1 MREKIRRRAKQLVV
15 RFVKEAYEHRYIT
28 AIGLSLIP
36 LVVLFLYWAIW
47 TQSSPQR
54 TGFAAVTLWDWLSLL
69 LFPTIFA
76 ASAYWFI
83 KTQHNTSRTIAEE
96 RLRTERQIANDD
108 RNQKTLEAYFA
119 YMTELLVERGLRN
132 TDEDNEVRRVA
143 RTRTLAVLRG
153 LDGERKGQVLQF
165 LHESDLISKPTVVNL
180 AGAYLNG
187 AHLPNAN
194 LLDADLRDAN
204 LENAVLDQANLRGAY
219 LREANLHGARL
230 REAYLREANLRG
242 ANLGEAYLREANLR
256 GAYLRGANLRGA
268 NLRDGNLRDTNLRDA
283 NLRDAKLRGAYLRGA
298 NLIGADLAWAD
309 LRGANLSGAQL
320 IGANLSGANLSGAT
334 LNEANFSEANLG
346 QANLREADVVLA
358 DLSKANLRE
367 AELVWAYLVW
377 ANLSGARLTG
387 ADLTEATL
395 RGADLSGAD
404 LTDAMVLDEQL
415 AIVKSLEGATLPNG
429 RRHGQDVKPGTGN
442 PNGQRPLLPEETA
455 VRDNQQPPRLDEL
468 VKQAP
473 EPLDD

>member
-1 MREKIRRRAKQLVV
+1 MREKIKERVKRVLMRL
-15 RFVKEAYEHRYIT
+15 VKEAYEHRYTT
-28 AIGLSLIP
+28 AFALSLVP
-36 LVVLFLYWAIW
+36 LIVVFLYWAVW
-47 TQSSPQR
+47 TQNPPQR
-54 TGFAAVTLWDWLSLL
+54 TGFAVITLWDWLTLL
-69 LFPTIFA
+69 LFPVIFGIA
-76 ASAYWFI
+76 AFFFI
-83 KTQHNTSRTIAEE
+83 RTQRDTNRTIASD
-96 RLRTERQIANDD
+96 RLRTEQQIAEDD
-108 RNQKTLEAYFA
+108 RNQKTLEAYFT
-119 YMTELLVERGLRN
+119 YMTDLLVERGLRH

-187 AHLPNAN
+187 AYLPQAS

-309 LRGANLSGAQL
+309 LRGANLSGAL
-320 IGANLSGANLSGAT
+320 LTGANLSGANLSGAT
-334 LNEANFSEANLG
+334 LNEANLSEANLG

-395 RGADLSGAD
+395 RGADLSGTD
-404 LTDAMVLDEQL
+404 LTEAKVLDEQL
-415 AIVKSLEGATLPNG
+415 AIVKSLEGATLPTG
-429 RRHGQDVKPGTGN
+429 RRQGRDVKPDTGS
-442 PNGQRPLLPEETA
+442 PNGQRPFIPQKTA
-455 VRDNQQPPRLDEL
+455 VAPDDLPLPSN
-468 VKQAP
+468 KQLEEHPA
-473 EPLDD
+473 E

>member
-1 MREKIRRRAKQLVV
+1 MREKIQARIKQLLV
-15 RFVKEAYEHRYIT
+15 RLVKEAYEHRYTT
-28 AIGLSLIP
+28 AFALSLVP
-36 LVVLFLYWAIW
+36 LIVVFLYWAIW

-54 TGFAAVTLWDWLSLL
+54 TGFSVVTLWDWMGLL
-69 LFPTIFA
+69 LFPVVFA
-76 ASAYWFI
+76 IAAFFFI
-83 KTQHNTSRTIAEE
+83 RTQRDTHRTVAADRLRVEQQIAE
-96 RLRTERQIANDD
+96 DD
-108 RNQKTLEAYFA
+108 RNQKTLEAYFT
-119 YMTELLVERGLRN
+119 YMTDLLVERGLRN
-132 TDEDNEVRRVA
+132 SDEDNEVRRVA

-187 AHLPNAN
+187 AHLPQAN

-204 LENAVLDQANLRGAY
+204 LEDAVLDQANLRGAY
-219 LREANLHGARL
+219 LRDAKLHGARL

-242 ANLGEAYLREANLR
+242 ADLGEAYMREANLR

-268 NLRDGNLRDTNLRDA
+268 NLRDANLRDTNLRDA
-283 NLRDAKLRGAYLRGA
+283 NLRDVKLRGAYLRGA

-309 LRGANLSGAQL
+309 LRGANLSGAL
-320 IGANLSGANLSGAT
+320 LTGANLSGANLSGAT
-334 LNEANFSEANLG
+334 LNEANLSETNLG

-377 ANLSGARLTG
+377 SNLSGARLTG

-404 LTDAMVLDEQL
+404 LTDAKVVDEQL
-415 AIVKSLEGATLPNG
+415 ALVKSLEGAMLPNG
-429 RRHGQDVKPGTGN
+429 RRYGRDVRPDTGN
-442 PNGQRPLLPEETA
+442 PNGKRPFKPSETA
-455 VRDNQQPPRLDEL
+455 VVDEKSVPPGDEL
-468 VKQAP
+468 VGRSA
-473 EPLDD
+473 EA